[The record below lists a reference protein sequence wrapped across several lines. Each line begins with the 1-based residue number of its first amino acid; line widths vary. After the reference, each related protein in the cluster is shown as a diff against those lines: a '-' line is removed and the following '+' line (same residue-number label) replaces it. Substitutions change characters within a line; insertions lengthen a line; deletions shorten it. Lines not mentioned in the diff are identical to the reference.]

1 MIGMAARVRHL
12 LTLAMLAGVAGC
24 TPAVAPPTAPQAAA
38 AGGGTILSVR
48 TIERRTAVGPL
59 RAALLI
65 DAEPAK
71 DAGDPLV
78 EFIVRADDGATLSI
92 VQANDAGFRQG
103 DRVVILR
110 AAQTRLAR
118 P

>member
-1 MIGMAARVRHL
+1 MAGTVATVRHL
-12 LTLAMLAGVAGC
+12 LTVAMLVGVAGC
-24 TPAVAPPTAPQAAA
+24 TPAVAPPTPPQTAA

-48 TIERRTAVGPL
+48 AIERHTAVEPL
-59 RAALLI
+59 RAALLT

-71 DAGDPLV
+71 NAGDPLV
-78 EFIVRADDGATLSI
+78 EFIVRADDGTTLSI
-92 VQANDAGFRQG
+92 VQANDSAFRQG

-110 AAQTRLAR
+110 AAQTHLAR